1 MDKTRITNEHD
12 ICIMACFN
20 KPNGDE
26 VCYDYYPTDDE
37 LEKILIDTVKKVLD
51 VDYETARLLITTT
64 STVKHW
70 AKLLDDYFDSSTMDN
85 YANIYEL
92 WYDEEVNGRK

>member
-1 MDKTRITNEHD
+1 MDKPRITNEHD
-12 ICIMACFN
+12 ICIMATFN

-37 LEKILIDTVKKVLD
+37 LERILIDTAMKVLD

-64 STVKHW
+64 STIKHW
-70 AKLLDDYFDSSTMDN
+70 AKLLDDYFDSGEMGS
-85 YANIYEL
+85 YADLYAL
-92 WYDEEVNGRK
+92 WYDEEINGRK